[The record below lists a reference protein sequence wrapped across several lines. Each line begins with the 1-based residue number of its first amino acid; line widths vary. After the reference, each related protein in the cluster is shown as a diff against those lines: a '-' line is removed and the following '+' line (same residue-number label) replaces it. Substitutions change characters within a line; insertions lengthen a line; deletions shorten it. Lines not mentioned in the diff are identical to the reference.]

1 MEYRFHFL
9 GPNCDVWRSH
19 EFDAETDASA
29 LEVAWELFK
38 LTGLPHHGFELW
50 QGYRRVHVHNC

>member
-1 MEYRFHFL
+1 MEYRFCYL
-9 GPNCDVWRSH
+9 GPDCQVWRRH
-19 EFDAETDASA
+19 EFQAETDTAA

-50 QGYRRVHVHNC
+50 QGTRRVHLHNC